1 MKAHAMAWK
10 GIDVFSHNTNFS
22 FMRWKEWAIGLSIL
36 LNVIALLLMWR
47 PGLNYSIDF
56 RGGTLIEVQSKTGPA
71 NLGALRESVNKLGL
85 GDVLVQGFANDKDV
99 LLRVALQSGGDKAQA
114 AAVEKI
120 KASLGDN
127 LTFRRIES
135 VGPTVSGELRQIGI
149 IAILASLL
157 GIAIYV
163 WFRFE
168 WQFALGGITALLHDV
183 LLTVGAFCILQFD
196 FDVNVLGALLTIV
209 GYSINDTVVVY
220 DRIRENLRKYKK
232 MPIEELIDKSIN
244 EMLSRTIMVSATAFI
259 ALLALY
265 FFGPP
270 VIHSFTF
277 ALLLGVVVG
286 TYSSIFIAAP
296 ILVYFG
302 VKRDW
307 SGTFADTPKSKSKA
321 ASGV

>member
-1 MKAHAMAWK
+1 MAWK
-10 GIDVFSHNTNFS
+10 GIDIFSHNTNFP
-22 FMRWKEWAIGLSIL
+22 FMKWKSWAVGLSLL
-36 LNVIALLLMWR
+36 LNALALVLMFK

-56 RGGTLIEVQSKTGPA
+56 RGGTLVEVQSKSGGA
-71 NLGALRESVNKLGL
+71 DLGAMRETVNRLGL
-85 GDVLVQGFANDKDV
+85 GDVLVQGFANDTDV

-120 KASLGDN
+120 RTALGDN
-127 LTFRRIES
+127 VVIRRTES
-135 VGPTVSGELRQIGI
+135 VGPTVSGELRTIGV
-149 IAILASLL
+149 IAVLASLV

-168 WQFALGGITALLHDV
+168 WQFALGGLSALFHDV
-183 LLTVGAFCILQFD
+183 LLTVGIFSVLQLD
-196 FDVNVLGALLTIV
+196 FDINVLGALLTII

-244 EMLSRTIMVSATAFI
+244 EMLSRTLMVSATAFI

-265 FFGPP
+265 IFGPP

-277 ALLLGVVVG
+277 AMLFGVVVG

-307 SGTFADTPKSKSKA
+307 SGISPDAPKAKSKA
-321 ASGV
+321 TSGV